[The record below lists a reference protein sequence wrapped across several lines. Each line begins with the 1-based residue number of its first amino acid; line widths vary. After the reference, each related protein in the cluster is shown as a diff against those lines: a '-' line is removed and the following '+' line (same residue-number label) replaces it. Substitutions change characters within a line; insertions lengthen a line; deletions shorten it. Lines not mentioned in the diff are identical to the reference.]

1 MLNGRE
7 GLDTE
12 EGLPNGENLEQVK
25 PKPGAGSETLEGQS
39 GDIDGDNKSKDNGDA
54 GQDGGQVILVLSEVQ
69 KVPSVESKS
78 VFSLDRDI
86 RSEGLKDQA
95 AKAVHEDAE
104 KFPAKTEEAVKYRL
118 SFFLSIFRLAPS
130 FLSFSPLSAFS
141 FLSCFLIIFPS
152 WLLDFSLYFFFLS
165 FGHPVFLFL
174 GNPRTLVNNAQ
185 VSVDRHPKA
194 TVTSAKVM
202 QNASVSSIGFDFR
215 VRCLRLSHFSRQSR
229 FPAHH
234 LRTAPHTVQR
244 YLIYPHC
251 RSSAVRLHEKQA
263 DSAREGG

>member
-118 SFFLSIFRLAPS
+118 SFFLSFYLSSCSFLPFFLPS
-130 FLSFSPLSAFS
+130 FCFFLSLLFFDYFS
-141 FLSCFLIIFPS
+141 FL
-152 WLLDFSLYFFFLS
+152 
-165 FGHPVFLFL
+165 
-174 GNPRTLVNNAQ
+174 A
-185 VSVDRHPKA
+185 A
-194 TVTSAKVM
+194 
-202 QNASVSSIGFDFR
+202 
-215 VRCLRLSHFSRQSR
+215 
-229 FPAHH
+229 
-234 LRTAPHTVQR
+234 
-244 YLIYPHC
+244 
-251 RSSAVRLHEKQA
+251 
-263 DSAREGG
+263 